1 MFLPLWLCETGWVPL
16 IFFFFLTSS
25 SLQFSSVAQLCP
37 TLWDPMNRSTLG
49 LSVHHQLPK
58 STKTHVHCV
67 GDAIQPSHPLSSPSP
82 PAFNLSQHQS
92 LFQWVSSLH
101 QMTKV
106 LELQLHH
113 QSFQWIFRTISFR
126 VDWLDLLAV
135 QGTLKSLLQNLS
147 SKASILQHSA
157 FCSHFLTVINNDA
170 VNTLFINFGESQL
183 ISSAYILNV
192 ITCKE
197 CEHFSNP
204 WHSLHNCFLER
215 LLTHIF
221 PAAACECLPAP
232 PAEPYEHIPGG
243 SN

>member
-1 MFLPLWLCETGWVPL
+1 MDC
-16 IFFFFLTSS
+16 
-25 SLQFSSVAQLCP
+25 
-37 TLWDPMNRSTLG
+37 STPDFP
-49 LSVHHQLPK
+49 VHHQLPEILK
-58 STKTHVHCV
+58 IMSTESVMPCNHLILC
-67 GDAIQPSHPLSSPSP
+67 HPLLLPLSIFPRISVFSNESALCIRWPEYWSFS
-82 PAFNLSQHQS
+82 FNINPYNEHSWL
-92 LFQWVSSLH
+92 
-101 QMTKV
+101 
-106 LELQLHH
+106 
-113 QSFQWIFRTISFR
+113 ISFR
-126 VDWLDLLAV
+126 MDWLYVLAV
-135 QGTLKSLLQNLS
+135 QGTLKNLLQYHS